1 MFVIAPNSV
10 LGFIKSNNF
19 ITGPVLSIQPSSSL
33 SFYFVIAGS
42 LCYVKNETTVETEIK
57 INKTRSILYLLFY
70 IEVFIK
76 TDFTKS

>member
-33 SFYFVIAGS
+33 SFYFIIAGS
-42 LCYVKNETTVETEIK
+42 LCYVKYKSTVETEIK
-57 INKTRSILYLLFY
+57 INETRSILFLLFD
-70 IEVFIK
+70 IEVSIK
-76 TDFTKS
+76 TEFTMS